1 LKKKNRPRKRKN
13 KEPIILVNFKEA
25 AKMNKTKK
33 VLISSLMSLAVIV
46 SAGTPFVSA
55 SQNNT
60 KSNIKEDV
68 IVVYK
73 NNTGKQRALKT
84 STRLEH
90 QYQTLPAVAMTAT
103 SANVQQLKNDPNIA
117 FVEKNVHFKIRST
130 KGTAVKAPSTASSRE
145 ESQWGFQDVKAADA
159 WKAGYTGKG
168 IKVAVLDTGIAQHND
183 LKVAGG
189 TSTVGYTT
197 SYADDNG
204 HGTHVAG
211 IIAAQRNGF
220 GTVGVAPD
228 VSLYSVKA
236 LDQNGEGDL
245 QDILKGLDWA
255 IQNHM
260 DMVNMSLGTPDDSQ
274 AFHDM
279 VDKAYQSGTLVVCA
293 AGNDGNAAGT
303 GDNVN
308 YPAEYSSAIA
318 VGAVDSN
325 FNRAYFS
332 STGNKVEFAAPG
344 VNIVSTYLHNS
355 YEMMSGTS
363 MATPYVTGLFALLK
377 QEYPA
382 LSDSE
387 LRAKMDVS
395 AKDLGAVGR
404 DPLYGFG
411 FASFSQDTQAAPAPA
426 PSVPAVDP
434 ALKAKVKKAA
444 KAVQLAEQLP
454 VQYLVNDAQN
464 KINQLPEGTDKTQ
477 LQQKL
482 DQVKA
487 RILQA
492 QIKQADRAVQYAEK
506 YKTQWEVNY
515 AEEYVTSLPDG
526 NTKTSLQARLDK
538 VKEAIQIQKTH
549 VHTKNR

>member
-1 LKKKNRPRKRKN
+1 MNR
-13 KEPIILVNFKEA
+13 
-25 AKMNKTKK
+25 TKK
-33 VLISSLMSLAVIV
+33 ILISSFMSLAVVV

-55 SQNNT
+55 SHAST
-60 KSNIKEDV
+60 KSTAKEDV
-68 IVVYK
+68 IIVYK
-73 NNTGKQRALKT
+73 NKTGKEKALKT
-84 STRLEH
+84 GSRLEH
-90 QYQTLPAVAMTAT
+90 QYQALPAVAMTAT
-103 SANVQQLKNDPNIA
+103 AANVQALKKDPNIA
-117 FVEKNVHFKIRST
+117 YVEKNVHFKIQNT
-130 KGTAVKAPSTASSRE
+130 KAVPVTAAVAKE
-145 ESQWGFQDVKAADA
+145 ESQWGFQDVKAVDA

-168 IKVAVLDTGIAQHND
+168 IKVAVLDTGIAPHSD

-189 TSTVGYTT
+189 TSTVSYTT
-197 SYADDNG
+197 SYTDDNG

-211 IIAAQRNGF
+211 IIAAQQNGV

-228 VSLYSVKA
+228 VSLYAVKA
-236 LDQNGEGDL
+236 LDQDGEGDL

-279 VDKAYQSGTLVVCA
+279 VDKAYQSGTLVICA
-293 AGNDGNAAGT
+293 AGNDGNADGT

-308 YPAEYSSAIA
+308 YPADYSSAIA

-325 FNRAYFS
+325 LKRAYFS
-332 STGNKVEFAAPG
+332 STGNKVEFTAPG
-344 VNIVSTYLHNS
+344 VNIVSTYLHNG

-377 QEYPA
+377 QEYPT

-387 LRAKMDVS
+387 LRTKMDASV
-395 AKDLGAVGR
+395 KDLGAPGR

-411 FASFSQDTQAAPAPA
+411 FAEFSQAAKTAPVQA

-434 ALKAKVKKAA
+434 ALKTQVKKAE
-444 KAVQLAEQLP
+444 KAVELAEQLP
-454 VQYLVNDAQN
+454 IQYLVNDAQ
-464 KINQLPEGTDKTQ
+464 KQINQLPDSTDKTG

-492 QIKQADRAVQYAEK
+492 QIKEAERAVQYAK
-506 YKTQWEVNY
+506 TYKTPWFVNF
-515 AEEYVTSLPDG
+515 AQNYVSALPDG
-526 NTKTSLQARLDK
+526 DTKTSLQDQLDK
-538 VKEAIQIQKTH
+538 VKNAIQIQKVH
-549 VHTKNR
+549 VHTKRR